1 MEAYIKYKRIH
12 ESIIDEGENVQKFF
26 DDLSANG
33 WDIIY
38 YNEIPRSEV
47 IKGVTFVTTIEITIV
62 VGKRQS
68 KTL

>member
-12 ESIIDEGENVQKFF
+12 KSILDEGENVQKFF

-47 IKGVTFVTTIEITIV
+47 IRGITFVTTIEITIV

>member
-38 YNEIPRSEV
+38 YYEVPKSEV
-47 IKGVTFVTTIEITIV
+47 KGNGFISSIVITIV
-62 VGKRQS
+62 AGKRQS